1 MPDPRDTGLPLE
13 DTEPHPLVDAMLR
26 GLTFGRYV
34 VRDIL
39 GSGAMGVVYRA
50 YDPELDRE
58 IALKVL
64 HKNQA
69 TGAAERLLGEA
80 QAMARI
86 RHPNVIT
93 VYDVGTVD
101 DQVFLAM
108 ELIDGMTL
116 DRWRRRERTIDE
128 LVRVFR

>member
-1 MPDPRDTGLPLE
+1 MSLPLD
-13 DTEPHPLVDAMLR
+13 DTEPRPLVDALLQ

-34 VRDIL
+34 VRDLL

-64 HKNQA
+64 RA
-69 TGAAERLLGEA
+69 SRDGRSAERLLGEA

-101 DQVFLAM
+101 EQVFVAM

-116 DRWRRRERTIDE
+116 A
-128 LVRVFR
+128 